1 MAEKQAQEMNS
12 IGIHNGVK
20 VVKVPIVLTEFVD
33 KDGSRQ
39 TRLAVIIDKE
49 VRFFVDGV
57 LSAPAQQWLSS
68 DILKASG
75 VI

>member
-1 MAEKQAQEMNS
+1 MAEKPDQEMNS

-20 VVKVPIVLTEFVD
+20 AVKVPVVLTEFTD

-39 TRLAVIIDKE
+39 TLLAVIIDKE
-49 VRFFVDGV
+49 VRFFVNGV
-57 LSAPAQQWLSS
+57 LSPPAQQWLAA